1 MYKKSFL
8 LQQNEIDQQFKLNIL
23 SIRGWKVVNVSA
35 VGDLSEWLLTLSTNM
50 ICNNFNS
57 VW

>member
-50 ICNNFNS
+50 I
-57 VW
+57 